1 MRNDEEPTIQTGGG
15 TATAVDDRPVRAPR
29 AARGVTAPPS
39 RPARAPRRAVPP
51 RPPRRGS
58 VPATQA
64 PAAARP
70 AATGPRNVP
79 RTPFVLLVVG
89 LLCGGLVTL
98 LLLNTVLAQDSF
110 RVNDLRDST
119 RELHEQAQD
128 LNKQLLQRSQ
138 PEAVAEEARKHGVR
152 PDNSAPEILD
162 VPEGRVVGGQSQV
175 EVPVP

>member
-1 MRNDEEPTIQTGGG
+1 MRNDEEHTTETGGG
-15 TATAVDDRPVRAPR
+15 TATAVDDRPVRA
-29 AARGVTAPPS
+29 RGVAAPPS
-39 RPARAPRRAVPP
+39 RPARAPRRAVPS
-51 RPPRRGS
+51 RPARRG
-58 VPATQA
+58 PAPASPA
-64 PAAARP
+64 PAAARRP
-70 AATGPRNVP
+70 AAARPRHAP

-110 RVNDLRDST
+110 RVSDLRDST

-128 LNKQLLQRSQ
+128 LNKELLRRSQ
-138 PEAVAEEARKHGVR
+138 PGAVADEARKRGVR

-162 VPEGRVVGGQSQV
+162 VPGGSVVGGQSQV